1 MNTVKTLDE
10 LNSLLEK
17 NSYVI
22 LDFYTPSCPP
32 CNLIAPYVE
41 ELSHQYPLVAFVK
54 VDCTKSFDISNEYN
68 VGAVP
73 TFIFLKN
80 KEKVAM
86 QHGANREELLTA
98 IKENFS

>member
-1 MNTVKTLDE
+1 MNTVKTVDE

-41 ELSHQYPLVAFVK
+41 ELSQQYPVVAFVK
-54 VDCTKSFDISNEYN
+54 VDCSKSVDIPSEYN
-68 VGAVP
+68 VSAVP

-80 KEKVAM
+80 KVKVAM
-86 QHGANREELLTA
+86 RYGANREELLAA